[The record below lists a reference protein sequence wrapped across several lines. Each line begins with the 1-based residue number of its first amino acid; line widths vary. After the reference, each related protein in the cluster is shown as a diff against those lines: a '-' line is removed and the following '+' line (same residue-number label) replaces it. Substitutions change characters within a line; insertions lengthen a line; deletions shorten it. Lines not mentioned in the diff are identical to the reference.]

1 MGNIDELFE
10 EDLDFAIGGI
20 TATDINKEINLIATS
35 NKPIEEKKRLINEI
49 KHKILTGKINPK
61 DNSSSRKI

>member
-10 EDLDFAIGGI
+10 EDLDFVISGI
-20 TATDINKEINLIATS
+20 ATDVNKEINLIATS

-49 KHKILTGKINPK
+49 KHKILTGKIEPK
-61 DNSSSRKI
+61 DNSSIRNK